1 MQNNEVSGLISNFP
15 STKKEQEM
23 FVQELINDTL
33 DGNCDI
39 LHREAQ
45 MCNIEQVVKAY
56 RKNDEIKEAVLNAA
70 EKHGAKTFD
79 YAGAQIQI
87 KEVGV
92 KYNYSDLGHLKYN
105 QICSDIAKLTEQKKE
120 LENILKA
127 HLTSWV
133 ETDIDTGETYEVLP
147 AIKSSTTSAVFT
159 IKK

>member
-15 STKKEQEM
+15 STKKEQEI

-70 EKHGAKTFD
+70 EKHGAKSFD
-79 YAGAQIQI
+79 YAGANIQI

-92 KYNYSDLGHLKYN
+92 KYNYSELGHRRYDE
-105 QICSDIAKLTEQKKE
+105 ICAKIEQLAEAKKE
-120 LENILKA
+120 LETILKA
-127 HLTSWV
+127 HSTVWV
-133 ETDIDTGETYEVLP
+133 ETDLDTGETYEVLP
-147 AIKSSTTSAVFT
+147 AVKSSTTTAVFT